1 MLIIESGISD
11 DNQDSVTK
19 ITEGLFIATTA
30 DSSSTLFAM
39 WQALVTKSDG
49 TAQFSR

>member
-39 WQALVTKSDG
+39 WPALVTKRDG
-49 TAQFSR
+49 TAQLSR